1 MKKFLAYL
9 SLCFTFSL
17 LTVIIVAFACH
28 LIRFRPNRFM
38 AGVLGSREA
47 VIHDANE
54 DLFLASLPSDVE
66 VQDDNGL
73 GFRRV
78 EIGLNPS
85 RLGPRGI
92 IRRHY
97 LTTLGWPQK
106 IFSNGSPWLGR
117 YRESDIGLSNVDD
130 WLSVRIMTGGSSTV
144 FHWSGILF
152 DTLTFGL
159 PICAAAMWLR
169 GSKGWPSVTVRRALT
184 MTAVAWWLGLA
195 IPALGIFD
203 YVYCATGSRTPK
215 GVLPEISSTSLG
227 ICKLIGERRIT
238 IADTYTMV
246 GGYSGTNYV
255 GPGWYQ
261 AAPIEFVAWRK
272 VTIQVTDPAEFALQ
286 TGSDPIPLPA
296 AGSKYSGLEVCGF
309 AMSVR
314 TQVYRTPL
322 SDHPDEEYQTVF
334 GESMSAGWP
343 MEAFKIGDSTYPIMA
358 VSDLSHLDV
367 QWLPWLANVGVLSAG
382 LAIIC
387 YPVMRIIRRWRRV
400 APGQCTTCRY
410 PLNGSAICPECGW
423 ANAGSAKN

>member
-9 SLCFTFSL
+9 SLCFAFSL

-28 LIRFRPNRFM
+28 LIRFRPNPFM

-117 YRESDIGLSNVDD
+117 YRESDLGLSNVDD

-169 GSKGWPSVTVRRALT
+169 GSRGWPSVVLAVIT
-184 MTAVAWWLGLA
+184 VAWWLGLTA
-195 IPALGIFD
+195 PALGVFD
-203 YVYCATGSRTPK
+203 FVYCANGSRTPT
-215 GVLPEISSTSLG
+215 GVVPEISKDSLG
-227 ICKLIGERRIT
+227 ICHS
-238 IADTYTMV
+238 
-246 GGYSGTNYV
+246 GGTPRPENYV
-255 GPGWYQ
+255 PWHDVSFI
-261 AAPIEFVAWRK
+261 AASPE
-272 VTIQVTDPAEFALQ
+272 DFARR
-286 TGSDPIPLPA
+286 TGSDPFPPPPEGWNA
-296 AGSKYSGLEVCGF
+296 YWGQEVCGF
-309 AMSVR
+309 MMSHRLQEYLKTDPNHPVDGFEPVVR
-314 TQVYRTPL
+314 Y
-322 SDHPDEEYQTVF
+322 
-334 GESMSAGWP
+334 GESVSAGWP
-343 MEAFKIGDSTYPIMA
+343 MEAFSKGDSTHPVLA

-367 QWLPWLANVGVLSAG
+367 QWLLWLINVAVLSAG
-382 LAIIC
+382 LALIC
-387 YPVMRIIRRWRRV
+387 YPVMGIIRRWRRV

-410 PLNGSAICPECGW
+410 PLNGSAICPECGR